1 MVKKI
6 DMELDDLVT
15 KTSNWLKSKGPK
27 SELVLSSRIRL
38 ARNLENLPFP
48 HWAKK
53 EDLLKIAQRIRP
65 VLKKD
70 SHFKNGILVE
80 MENLNSLDR
89 NFLVERHLISPE
101 YGRKEGRFLII
112 GEEEVISIMVNEED
126 HLRIQVLESGL
137 QLRDCWLL
145 INQLDKVL
153 NEAIGFAFDTD
164 WGYLTAC
171 PTNLGTGMRASVMVH
186 LPGLTITREIHKVL
200 PALTKLG
207 IVVRGFYGEG
217 SEAKGNVFQISNGAT
232 LGKGEEEVV
241 VHMESLMKQL
251 IGYEETAR
259 KNLLS
264 REKNSVEN
272 KVWRAYGILQNSRL
286 LTSQESIS
294 LLSTLRLGI
303 ELSIINLKMDLINEL
318 DVLTLP
324 AHIQKIMGKSLS
336 PQERDRARAKLVRD
350 RLKDS

>member
-1 MVKKI
+1 
-6 DMELDDLVT
+6 MELDDLVF

-53 EDLLKIAQRIRP
+53 KDLLKIAQRIRP

-80 MENLNSLDR
+80 MENLDSLDR
-89 NFLVERHLISPE
+89 DFLVERHLISPE
-101 YGRKEGRFLII
+101 YERKEGRFLII
-112 GEEEVISIMVNEED
+112 GEGEVISIMVNEED

-145 INQLDKVL
+145 INQLDEVL
-153 NEAIGFAFDTD
+153 NEAIGFAFDAD

-186 LPGLTITREIHKVL
+186 LPGLAITREIHRVL

-217 SEAKGNVFQISNGAT
+217 SEAKGNVFQISNGTT
-232 LGKGEEEVV
+232 LGKDEEEIVA
-241 VHMESLMKQL
+241 HMESLMKQL

-294 LLSTLRLGI
+294 LLSTLRLGV
-303 ELSIINLKMDLINEL
+303 ELSIVNLKMDLINEL

-336 PQERDRARAKLVRD
+336 PQERDRARGKLVRD
-350 RLKDS
+350 RLKKE